1 MGFKASS
8 GIITVSGR
16 IEESAVNTFTET
28 EINLSLDALNNEIF
42 VILAVDTALMPP
54 DALAAT
60 DTSNMFQLSAT
71 TQTAI
76 TGLENPNVIVRSERS
91 VQGAGYVDYG
101 VPFEHMAGETPDS
114 NLDYIHLVATPDM
127 YAQIQGANNNNVKSC
142 AFRIWGYRARA
153 DSATYAALVQSS
165 VLSS

>member
-1 MGFKASS
+1 MGFKKSS
-8 GIITVSGR
+8 DIITVSGR
-16 IEESAVNTFTET
+16 VEETAANTFTEA

-42 VILAVDTALMPP
+42 VILSVDTALSPP

-60 DTSNMFQLSAT
+60 DTASLFQLSAT

-76 TGLENPNVIVRSERS
+76 TGLENPNVIVRSERTC
-91 VQGAGYVDYG
+91 QGAGFVDFAAT
-101 VPFEHMAGETPDS
+101 FEHMAGETPDA
-114 NLDYIHLVATPDM
+114 NLDYIAIVATPDM
-127 YAQIQGANNNNVKSC
+127 FAQIEGSNNNNVKAC

-153 DSATYAALVQSS
+153 DSATYAALVQSQ